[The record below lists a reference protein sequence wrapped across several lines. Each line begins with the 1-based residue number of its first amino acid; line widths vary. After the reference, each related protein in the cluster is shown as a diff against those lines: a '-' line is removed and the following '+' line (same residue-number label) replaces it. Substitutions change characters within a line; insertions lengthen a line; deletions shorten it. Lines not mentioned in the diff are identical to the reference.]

1 MENAENLVPPE
12 EQRLAAQMPDPSG
25 PPQAARG
32 NQAVMAALGGVGIAL
47 VAVGGLM
54 VPLFTATTHT
64 AGATRSAK
72 LQWEQRQQEIRQ
84 VIENDQAER
93 GTP

>member
-32 NQAVMAALGGVGIAL
+32 NEAVMSALDGVGIAL

-84 VIENDQAER
+84 VIEKDQAER